1 MLCADHKSR
10 PIFERSVRGTANV
23 PPWLGGTVPTM
34 RLQQL
39 LSRLTAALWLAALAG
54 GAVGGE
60 PPASTTAIRV
70 AAVGGLTLCG
80 VWPEL
85 ARRAELATG
94 LRIDTVATAPKQDI
108 LPLFERGE
116 ADLLLIHGS
125 DETFDLLARGI
136 AAPLRAWAQNAHV
149 IAGPPDDPA
158 GVRQAGDG
166 ADALR
171 RIALANAPLL
181 SFRDPGSF
189 AIVQRLWRVAGV
201 RPGPQQQLP
210 DDAWPR
216 QRVLEAAAR
225 QRAYVVVGHIPIVFG
240 RQPNP
245 GYQVLLAGDPA
256 MRRTY
261 VVVEPGPRHPADA
274 ARRAPANQLADYLV
288 SPNGQ
293 AALSAANQAVATPE
307 RPGPWIFPLPQS
319 PASGAAVD

>member
-1 MLCADHKSR
+1 MR
-10 PIFERSVRGTANV
+10 P
-23 PPWLGGTVPTM
+23 
-34 RLQQL
+34 QHL
-39 LSRLTAALWLAALAG
+39 LRRLTAALWLSALAG
-54 GAVGGE
+54 GAVGSE
-60 PPASTTAIRV
+60 PPLPSPVVRV

-85 ARRAELATG
+85 ARHAEAATG
-94 LRIDTVATAPKQDI
+94 LRIDTVGTAPKQEV

-158 GVRQAGDG
+158 GVRQASDG

-171 RIALANAPLL
+171 RIVLANAPLL

-189 AIVQRLWRVAGV
+189 AIVQQLWRAAGV
-201 RPGPQQQLP
+201 RPGSQQQLP

-225 QRAYVVVGHIPIVFG
+225 QQAYVVVGHIPIVFG

-274 ARRAPANQLADYLV
+274 ARRASAHRLADYLV
-288 SPNGQ
+288 SPDGQ
-293 AALSAANQAVATPE
+293 AALAAANQAVATPE
-307 RPGPWIFPLPQS
+307 RPGPWIFTLPRS
-319 PASGAAVD
+319 MASSASVD